1 MFDVCVQ
8 PSIKGLNLLK
18 FIIKKKTNQKKLVTM
33 GTELSKDDLQY
44 KTDQEILDIYNK
56 REKIKASA
64 QQCFNERLQIIRD
77 NGGPRDQ
84 SEVTPF
90 EPSGGAVAVPDE
102 PIAKNI
108 VINNCNQCM
117 TLKKEHAAM
126 AIGQLVEID
135 RKAGK
140 MTEQRAESIKTSV
153 MLCGMGALPKHSSYD
168 VNICVDNAAQ
178 QHGITPPEKRDA
190 IEVKKVGTDIVVDMM
205 LFNVDAN

>member
-1 MFDVCVQ
+1 
-8 PSIKGLNLLK
+8 
-18 FIIKKKTNQKKLVTM
+18 M
-33 GTELSKDDLQY
+33 GSEHPESELRY

-84 SEVTPF
+84 SEVTPYV
-90 EPSGGAVAVPDE
+90 PIGGAVAVPDE

-126 AIGQLVEID
+126 AIG
-135 RKAGK
+135 
-140 MTEQRAESIKTSV
+140 
-153 MLCGMGALPKHSSYD
+153 
-168 VNICVDNAAQ
+168 
-178 QHGITPPEKRDA
+178 
-190 IEVKKVGTDIVVDMM
+190 
-205 LFNVDAN
+205 